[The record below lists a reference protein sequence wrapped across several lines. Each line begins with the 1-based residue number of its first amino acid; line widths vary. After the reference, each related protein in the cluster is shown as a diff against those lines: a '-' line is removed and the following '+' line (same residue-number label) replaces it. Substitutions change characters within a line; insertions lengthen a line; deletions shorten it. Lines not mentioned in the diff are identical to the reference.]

1 MVFSSLVFIYL
12 FLPLCLMYY
21 IFPNIKTKN
30 IFLLFMS
37 LFFYAWGEPV
47 WVILL
52 LFSGTIDY
60 FHGLIIEK
68 YRDQWQSKA
77 AVVSSLVLNLSL
89 LGFFKYSGFLVENIN
104 MVTGLKLP
112 VPSFALPIGI
122 SFYTFQT
129 ISYVIDVYR
138 RDTEVQ
144 HSFTS
149 FMLYVSLFPQ
159 LVAGPIIRYS
169 DIAVQI
175 DDRKASVEQI
185 SAGITRFIIGL
196 GKKVLI
202 ANVAG
207 ELASSI
213 LNSQLSMASV
223 VEVWLGVIFYS
234 FQIYFDFSGYS
245 DMAIGLGKMFGFD
258 YKENFN
264 YPYIAKNVTDFW
276 RRWHISLSSFFR
288 DYVYIPLGGNRRFMI
303 RNFFI
308 VWFLTGLWHGAS
320 WNFIFWGLYYFILLI
335 VEKFFLQKLFER
347 IPSFFSR
354 IYTIVAIIVGWVF
367 FYFTNLG
374 SLFKTLQIMFGFSGQ
389 PFSTSKDV
397 LLLSNNAVFL
407 IVAIIACFPIA
418 PWIKEVLN
426 KFIKKSKYAEFGVF
440 ALNASF
446 NLAMILITTAALVG
460 SSYNPFLYFRF

>member
-223 VEVWLGVIFYS
+223 VEVWLGVIFIPSRYTLI
-234 FQIYFDFSGYS
+234 FRLFRYGYRT
-245 DMAIGLGKMFGFD
+245 G
-258 YKENFN
+258 
-264 YPYIAKNVTDFW
+264 KNVW
-276 RRWHISLSSFFR
+276 FR
-288 DYVYIPLGGNRRFMI
+288 
-303 RNFFI
+303 
-308 VWFLTGLWHGAS
+308 
-320 WNFIFWGLYYFILLI
+320 
-335 VEKFFLQKLFER
+335 LQREL
-347 IPSFFSR
+347 
-354 IYTIVAIIVGWVF
+354 
-367 FYFTNLG
+367 
-374 SLFKTLQIMFGFSGQ
+374 
-389 PFSTSKDV
+389 
-397 LLLSNNAVFL
+397 
-407 IVAIIACFPIA
+407 
-418 PWIKEVLN
+418 
-426 KFIKKSKYAEFGVF
+426 
-440 ALNASF
+440 
-446 NLAMILITTAALVG
+446 
-460 SSYNPFLYFRF
+460 